1 MYYCCTAALKSY
13 PTSLDRVE
21 DPVFK
26 VKTPRDGI
34 GTKINWFLKTP
45 MTTKPHKPSS
55 LKKPNF

>member
-34 GTKINWFLKTP
+34 GTKINCFFKKL
-45 MTTKPHKPSS
+45 PSS

>member
-1 MYYCCTAALKSY
+1 MYCCTAALKSY

-26 VKTPRDGI
+26 VKTPHDGI

-45 MTTKPHKPSS
+45 KFFKEA
-55 LKKPNF
+55 